1 MTKGRG
7 SYQSQE
13 DKILA
18 FRWGTWRTHIWFI
31 KLCMAVFRNH
41 ILQKC
46 YTTKFKFDCAPMPSG
61 SHQIVQVFSLPM
73 SLVIAFN
80 GSWGYLEKYFL
91 SSGIWAGRFFH
102 RITYT
107 RVVLFFSDLCRWLE
121 NDKWLTSILLPN

>member
-80 GSWGYLEKYFL
+80 GSWGYLENYFL

-107 RVVLFFSDLCRWLE
+107 RVVLFFSDLCQWLE